1 MDAIHVLGEE
11 GGEHGKV
18 EGNTILETNHYLW
31 IMHENRCHVKP
42 PLHSN
47 LKTIAL
53 KGIMFTNKVKKI
65 KGDIWKQIH
74 KNPKNGWK

>member
-1 MDAIHVLGEE
+1 
-11 GGEHGKV
+11 
-18 EGNTILETNHYLW
+18 
-31 IMHENRCHVKP
+31 MHENRCHVKP

-65 KGDIWKQIH
+65 KRDI
-74 KNPKNGWK
+74 